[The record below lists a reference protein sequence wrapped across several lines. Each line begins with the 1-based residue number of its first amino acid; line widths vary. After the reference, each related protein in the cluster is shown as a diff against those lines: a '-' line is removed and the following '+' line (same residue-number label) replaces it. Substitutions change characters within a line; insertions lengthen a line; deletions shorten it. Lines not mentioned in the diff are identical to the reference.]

1 MKINKSIIALPL
13 LGLLLTGCVGKK
25 TYPAEDYLLNVN
37 WGEKNEFRILQLGDI
52 HQSQSDIHEEHFK
65 VMDRTINA
73 SKPDLIVLN
82 GDIFTFADK
91 HVVKKVFQ
99 YFDDKNIPWTYTFGN
114 HDDQGYY
121 ADTYI
126 QRLLGG
132 NIKRTQYKNVL
143 FKNLEDDDVTG
154 RSNFVINVKSGDEVK
169 YQVYCLDSNNYNF
182 DTMGYDIVHQDQ
194 IDWYERMVNY
204 SKEKYGNVKSSM
216 YLHIAPP
223 EAVIDWEKMDADNCI
238 IGDMEEGL
246 GSPNEDLHFVQ
257 KVLDLGVT
265 QSIHANHDHANDA
278 VFKYTKDGKSI
289 YFAYG
294 VHATNRIYN
303 DKEGVKFGGQI
314 LRVNKLDTSKL
325 IFENYYVSYDSEEVN
340 VVSSEGKENK

>member
-1 MKINKSIIALPL
+1 
-13 LGLLLTGCVGKK
+13 
-25 TYPAEDYLLNVN
+25 
-37 WGEKNEFRILQLGDI
+37 
-52 HQSQSDIHEEHFK
+52 
-65 VMDRTINA
+65 
-73 SKPDLIVLN
+73 
-82 GDIFTFADK
+82 
-91 HVVKKVFQ
+91 
-99 YFDDKNIPWTYTFGN
+99 
-114 HDDQGYY
+114 
-121 ADTYI
+121 
-126 QRLLGG
+126 
-132 NIKRTQYKNVL
+132 
-143 FKNLEDDDVTG
+143 
-154 RSNFVINVKSGDEVK
+154 
-169 YQVYCLDSNNYNF
+169 
-182 DTMGYDIVHQDQ
+182 MGYDIVHQDQ

-204 SKEKYGNVKSSM
+204 SKEKYGNVKSSI

-238 IGDMEEGL
+238 IGDMQEGL
-246 GSPNEDLHFVQ
+246 GSPSEDLHFVQ

-278 VFKYTKDGKSI
+278 VFKYTKDEKSI

>member
-1 MKINKSIIALPL
+1 MKSKKTIIALPIL
-13 LGLLLTGCVGKK
+13 TLLLSGCVGKK
-25 TYPAEDYLLNVN
+25 VYPEEDYLLSTS
-37 WGEKNEFRILQLGDI
+37 WGEKEEYRILQLGDI

-65 VMDRTINA
+65 VMDRTIEA
-73 SKPDLIVLN
+73 SKPDMIVLN

-99 YFDDKNIPWTYTFGN
+99 YFDDKGIPWTFTFGN

-121 ADTYI
+121 SDTYI

-132 NIKRTQYKNVL
+132 NKYKNVL
-143 FKNLEDDDVTG
+143 FKNLEDDNVTG
-154 RSNFVINVKSGDEVK
+154 RSNFVINIKNGEEVK

-182 DTMGYDIVHQDQ
+182 DTMEYDIVKQDQ
-194 IDWYERMVNY
+194 IDWYARMVNY

-223 EAVIDWEKMDADNCI
+223 EAVIDWETRDDEI
-238 IGDMEEGL
+238 IGNMEEGL
-246 GSPNEDLHFVQ
+246 GSPSEDLHLVQ

-278 VFKYTKDGKSI
+278 VFKYKVDDKEI

-303 DKEGVKFGGQI
+303 DKEGAKFGGQI
-314 LRVNKLDTSKL
+314 LSIKKSDTSDISFK
-325 IFENYYVSYDSEEVN
+325 NYYVSYETGEVRTMP
-340 VVSSEGKENK
+340 EGEGGAK